1 MEGGLFWN
9 DGELLFCRGWRSDGS
24 GERST
29 ALALLPA
36 SEQPSSACLDRL
48 AHEFGLKDEL
58 DGDWAVRALE
68 FAREGGP
75 PRLVLEDP
83 GGEPLERLLGKPMDV
98 GSFLRFSI
106 GIAVAIGKAHQRGLV
121 HKDLKPTHIL
131 VSCPD
136 GQIRLLGFGLA
147 SRRPRERQAPVSPET
162 IAGTLA
168 YMAPEQTGRMNRSI
182 DWRSDL
188 YSLGVTFYQMLTG
201 KLPFIASDPV
211 EWVHCHIA
219 RQPLAPSERLAS
231 VPDMVSQIV
240 MKLLGKTP
248 EERYQTAAGLE
259 RDLQRCLTDWE
270 HQHRI
275 DDFPLGQYDTPDR
288 LLIPEKLYGREQEIN
303 TLLASFDR
311 IANGRCARTRTGI
324 RLSGHRQILRCQ

>member
-1 MEGGLFWN
+1 MNWTETGRC
-9 DGELLFCRGWRSDGS
+9 D
-24 GERST
+24 
-29 ALALLPA
+29 
-36 SEQPSSACLDRL
+36 
-48 AHEFGLKDEL
+48 
-58 DGDWAVRALE
+58 ALE
-68 FAREGGP
+68 LAREGGR

-106 GIAVAIGKAHQRGLV
+106 GIAAAIGKAHQRGLV
-121 HKDLKPTHIL
+121 HKDIKPTHIL

-248 EERYQTAAGLE
+248 EERYQTAAGVE
-259 RDLQRCLTDWE
+259 RDLRHCLTDWE

-275 DDFPLGQYDTPDR
+275 DDFPLGRYDMPDR
-288 LLIPEKLYGREQEIN
+288 LLIPEKLYGREQEIKPCSPASIA
-303 TLLASFDR
+303 LLRAARQSSYWSPAIPAS
-311 IANGRCARTRTGI
+311 ANPP
-324 RLSGHRQILRCQ
+324 LSMSFTKCFFCHVGFLRQASSISTSATFLMRP